1 MAVQKYGL
9 DLGTG
14 NIKIYKDGQGLVLN
28 EKNMIAIRKKRERVA
43 FGDGAYDM
51 YERVSENVR
60 IFSPME
66 HGVIASLSD
75 MKILLDL
82 FLKKINCTN
91 GFIRSNEFYFVAPSD
106 ITEVQKRAFFDLAT
120 NSEFKTKD
128 IYIIEKPIAA
138 AYGENVDV
146 LHSPGVMTIDFGA
159 DTVEIAI
166 MALGGIVTSR
176 LLKSGGNAMN
186 EAICYAVKEKYH
198 LLIGMKT
205 AETLKLEL
213 GSALDVSK
221 SYMRVLGRDLISGLP
236 AEAQVDAHVVCQS
249 LQPILNPIVQTAKNL
264 CEHVPPEVLRSI
276 LNDGIIVTGGGSR
289 LQYLQSYLER
299 QLSHMVILSEYP
311 EESVVRGL
319 GTIMSDEKLKRAAF
333 SVKEAIF
340 S

>member
-128 IYIIEKPIAA
+128 IYI
-138 AYGENVDV
+138 
-146 LHSPGVMTIDFGA
+146 
-159 DTVEIAI
+159 
-166 MALGGIVTSR
+166 
-176 LLKSGGNAMN
+176 
-186 EAICYAVKEKYH
+186 
-198 LLIGMKT
+198 
-205 AETLKLEL
+205 
-213 GSALDVSK
+213 
-221 SYMRVLGRDLISGLP
+221 
-236 AEAQVDAHVVCQS
+236 
-249 LQPILNPIVQTAKNL
+249 
-264 CEHVPPEVLRSI
+264 
-276 LNDGIIVTGGGSR
+276 
-289 LQYLQSYLER
+289 
-299 QLSHMVILSEYP
+299 
-311 EESVVRGL
+311 
-319 GTIMSDEKLKRAAF
+319 
-333 SVKEAIF
+333 
-340 S
+340 